1 MSKINRN
8 SLVVGDR
15 ALGWLLL
22 VCFVAL
28 LVHKPLSKEIG
39 EWVSQSNHTPE
50 QVQGLKRQDRVIS
63 APSCGPFYSRP

>member
-22 VCFVAL
+22 LCFVAL
-28 LVHKPLSKEIG
+28 LVHKPLSREIG
-39 EWVSQSNHTPE
+39 EWVSQSDRALE
-50 QVQGLKRQDRVIS
+50 QVQELKRQNRVVN
-63 APSCGPFYSRP
+63 APAC